1 MATTSE
7 LLKII
12 NKNDN
17 LSIEDLLKKIP
28 DLSFV
33 EYLET
38 LMIQKKITKSQLIKN
53 SNLDRTYAYQI
64 LNGTKK
70 PSRIKVIQI
79 ALSLQLTH
87 QETNNLLSL
96 SNNGSLY
103 PKVKFDAIILLALK
117 NHYSVIDTN
126 LLLDE
131 YHLPILF

>member
-1 MATTSE
+1 
-7 LLKII
+7 
-12 NKNDN
+12 
-17 LSIEDLLKKIP
+17 
-28 DLSFV
+28 
-33 EYLET
+33 
-38 LMIQKKITKSQLIKN
+38 MIQKKITKSQLIQY
-53 SNLDRTYAYQI
+53 SNLDRTYGYQI

-79 ALSLQLTH
+79 ALSLQLTY

-117 NHYSVIDTN
+117 NHYSVMETN
-126 LLLDE
+126 LLLDN

>member
-17 LSIEDLLKKIP
+17 LSIEALLKKIP
-28 DLSFV
+28 DLCFV
-33 EYLET
+33 DYLET
-38 LMIQKKITKSQLIKN
+38 LMIQKKITKSQLIQY
-53 SNLDRTYAYQI
+53 SNLDRTYGYQI

-79 ALSLQLTH
+79 ALSLQLTY

-103 PKVKFDAIILLALK
+103 SKVKFDAIILLALK
-117 NHYSVIDTN
+117 NHYSVMETN
-126 LLLDE
+126 LLLDN

>member
-1 MATTSE
+1 MTTTLE

-17 LSIEDLLKKIP
+17 LSIDDLLKKIP
-28 DLSFV
+28 DLCFV
-33 EYLET
+33 DYLET
-38 LMIQKKITKSQLIKN
+38 LMMQKGITKSQLIQYAN
-53 SNLDRTYAYQI
+53 IDRTYGYQI

-79 ALSLQLTH
+79 ALSLQLTQ

-96 SNNGSLY
+96 SDNGSLY

-126 LLLDE
+126 LLLDK

>member
-1 MATTSE
+1 MATTLE

-17 LSIEDLLKKIP
+17 LSIDDLLKKIP
-28 DLSFV
+28 DLCFV
-33 EYLET
+33 DYLET
-38 LMIQKKITKSQLIKN
+38 LMMQKGITKSQLIQYAN
-53 SNLDRTYAYQI
+53 IDRTYGYQI

-79 ALSLQLTH
+79 ALSLQLTQ

-96 SNNGSLY
+96 SDNGSLY

-126 LLLDE
+126 LLLDK